1 MKVNSANEGRLACS
15 NLGLFVAKSSTC
27 HSAGELDHKRV
38 LMLVTD
44 VSAGSTLDSP
54 RAKELIMKN
63 EPPSIIVN

>member
-1 MKVNSANEGRLACS
+1 MKAGWPGS
-15 NLGLFVAKSSTC
+15 NLGVFVAKSSTC

-54 RAKELIMKN
+54 TAKSTRN
-63 EPPSIIVN
+63 EERTPSIILD